1 MKEKTLTIKSIPSP
15 RVTLI
20 FRISQSIYEIR
31 TKPGILEKPF
41 ETAFKEEIDL
51 YLVRGT
57 YHSFRERQIKNC

>member
-1 MKEKTLTIKSIPSP
+1 MKEKTLTIKSIPSS

-31 TKPGILEKPF
+31 TKPGILGKPF
-41 ETAFKEEIDL
+41 ETTYKEEIDL

-57 YHSFRERQIKNC
+57 YHSFRESQIKNC